1 MNRTSI
7 NFKFLTMSVTFKE
20 LSEWLSQENIQIP
33 EKQKQEKTF
42 MDIAGISRLENHWS
56 DIYAYFFNPKEK
68 HGLGR
73 LFIKTLNTLIAEKT
87 GKAELSMEKFSVFRE
102 YPIEGKWIDLL
113 IKSEKEAIIIEN
125 KVYANLYNPLDI
137 YWRGINMSDELKRG
151 VVLSLHEMQ
160 VTNPYVNITHKEFAK
175 AIENAL
181 PNYSHSLAPRDLLIL
196 QDLIQNIYNKT
207 SHDMDTNELN
217 FYYSDD
223 RQRKIINELS
233 KIRSNIIQHICKSI
247 EDENTVNIRLAKRG
261 IDLQVK
267 AKGNHRYTYYTYIGC
282 PKECSEQIMLTLKYN
297 SLWDFSQ
304 QCRVEMYLELQG
316 NIMKYVEQNLNSLKE
331 AGIEPNYHTP
341 KKDYWHFQKED
352 ILFTKED
359 LLTHDSIIEKIVT
372 SIEKSPLY
380 KNGLEIIRH
389 YKGEK

>member
-389 YKGEK
+389 YKVEK

>member
-1 MNRTSI
+1 
-7 NFKFLTMSVTFKE
+7 MSVTFKE

>member
-1 MNRTSI
+1 MNEE
-7 NFKFLTMSVTFKE
+7 LKE
-20 LSEWLSQENIQIP
+20 LSEWLSQNQKCIPKKQIR
-33 EKQKQEKTF
+33 EKTF
-42 MDIAGISRLENHWS
+42 MDIAGISIYENNWS

-73 LFIKTLNTLIAEKT
+73 LFIEALNTLVSEKT
-87 GKAELSMEKFSVFRE
+87 GKKPLLMDKFSVFRE

-160 VTNPYVNITHKEFAK
+160 VTNPYVNITHKEFAES
-175 AIENAL
+175 IESAL
-181 PNYSHSLAPRDLLIL
+181 PNYSHSSDSRNLMILRDF
-196 QDLIQNIYNKT
+196 IQNIYSKT
-207 SHDMDTNELN
+207 LYNMDANELS
-217 FYYSDD
+217 FYYSESDN
-223 RQRKIINELS
+223 RKIINRLS
-233 KIRSNIIQHICKSI
+233 EIRSNVIRHIRESI
-247 EDENTVNIRLAKRG
+247 EDEKAVNARLENRG
-261 IDLQVK
+261 IVLQVK
-267 AKGNHRYTYYTYIGC
+267 AKENNRYTYYAY
-282 PKECSEQIMLTLKYN
+282 KELGQVMLTLEYH
-297 SLWDFSQ
+297 SLWDFSE

-359 LLTHDSIIEKIVT
+359 LLSHNSIIEKIVLA
-372 SIEKSPLY
+372 IENSLLY
-380 KNGLEIIRH
+380 KNGLEIIRC
-389 YKGEK
+389 YKGKTC

>member
-7 NFKFLTMSVTFKE
+7 NFKFLTMSTTFKE
-20 LSEWLSQENIQIP
+20 LSEWLSQENLQIP

>member
-1 MNRTSI
+1 MNEE
-7 NFKFLTMSVTFKE
+7 LKE
-20 LSEWLSQENIQIP
+20 LSEWLSQNQKCIPKKQIR
-33 EKQKQEKTF
+33 EKTF
-42 MDIAGISRLENHWS
+42 MDIAGISIYENNWS

-73 LFIKTLNTLIAEKT
+73 LFIEALNTLVSEKT
-87 GKAELSMEKFSVFRE
+87 GKKPLLMDKFSVFRE

-160 VTNPYVNITHKEFAK
+160 VTNPYVNITHKEFAES
-175 AIENAL
+175 IESAL
-181 PNYSHSLAPRDLLIL
+181 PNYSHSSDSRNLMILRDF
-196 QDLIQNIYNKT
+196 IQNIYSKT
-207 SHDMDTNELN
+207 LYNMDANELS
-217 FYYSDD
+217 FYYSESDN
-223 RQRKIINELS
+223 RKIINRLS
-233 KIRSNIIQHICKSI
+233 EIRSNVIRHIRESI
-247 EDENTVNIRLAKRG
+247 EDEKAVNARLENRG
-261 IDLQVK
+261 IVLQVK
-267 AKGNHRYTYYTYIGC
+267 AKENNRYTYYAY
-282 PKECSEQIMLTLKYN
+282 KELGQVMLTLEYH
-297 SLWDFSQ
+297 SLWDFSE

-359 LLTHDSIIEKIVT
+359 LLSHNSIIEKIVLA
-372 SIEKSPLY
+372 IENSLLY
-380 KNGLEIIRH
+380 KNGLEIIRR
-389 YKGEK
+389 YKGKTC

>member
-1 MNRTSI
+1 MNEE
-7 NFKFLTMSVTFKE
+7 LKE
-20 LSEWLSQENIQIP
+20 LSEWLSQNQKCIPKKQIR
-33 EKQKQEKTF
+33 EKTF
-42 MDIAGISRLENHWS
+42 MDIAGISIYENNWS

-73 LFIKTLNTLIAEKT
+73 LFIEALNTLVSEKT
-87 GKAELSMEKFSVFRE
+87 GKKPLLMDKFSVFRE

-359 LLTHDSIIEKIVT
+359 LLSHNSIIEKIVLA
-372 SIEKSPLY
+372 IENSLLY
-380 KNGLEIIRH
+380 KNGLEIIRC
-389 YKGEK
+389 YKGKTC